1 MPDSDAVSVAPRSYL
16 QGYIKVPKAVVV
28 LCGVVVRNVVPNP
41 VVVLSV
47 LSRDVDGSVE
57 LGPVVTGSVEN
68 KNAFFCVNGI
78 PCDI

>member
-1 MPDSDAVSVAPRSYL
+1 MSYSDAVSVPPQSYWH
-16 QGYIKVPKAVVV
+16 GYIEVPKVVVV

-57 LGPVVTGSVEN
+57 LGLVVTGSVEN